1 MKKEGLSVLLLVWI
15 LLLALAGC
23 VTRSMRAP
31 APPEEVPPLPVEYG
45 MEEAAPSLPVEYG
58 MGENVQAVSFDAT
71 IERLVIRTADLELT
85 VPDTE
90 EALDRIQAL
99 VEELGGY
106 VVSLDTYQYQE
117 GVQAVVTFR
126 VPAESFDVA
135 LDRVKEIATTVR
147 RESIS
152 GQDVTEE
159 YVDLEARLR
168 HLQAK
173 EAQLLEFLDQAED
186 TEAVMQVYA
195 ELSRTQQEIE
205 VVRGRMQYL
214 ENRAALATIT
224 VNLTPDEL
232 AQPLEVGGWNLPGT
246 VRNALELLLNVLE
259 FTVKALIYLLVV
271 GLPTVLVVAA
281 PLVGLVFVAR
291 WLIRRSRKPRR

>member
-1 MKKEGLSVLLLVWI
+1 MKKEGLSVLLLVGI

>member
-71 IERLVIRTADLELT
+71 IERLVIRTADLELI

>member
-186 TEAVMQVYA
+186 TGAVMQVYA

>member
-1 MKKEGLSVLLLVWI
+1 MRGRMWKGALFLVILALGLS
-15 LLLALAGC
+15 GC
-23 VTRSMRAP
+23 AVARRPARGEEGMPEVAVMEGAP
-31 APPEEVPPLPVEYG
+31 APLPASVDMGEDL
-45 MEEAAPSLPVEYG
+45 AVASLPS
-58 MGENVQAVSFDAT
+58 MA
-71 IERLVIRTADLELT
+71 ERMVIRTADLDLI

-90 EALDRIQAL
+90 EALDQINAL
-99 VEELGGY
+99 AEELGGY
-106 VVSLDTYQYQE
+106 VVSLNTYQYQE
-117 GVQAVVTFR
+117 GVQASVTFR

-147 RESIS
+147 QESIS

-195 ELSRTQQEIE
+195 ELSRTQEEIE
-205 VVRGRMQYL
+205 VVRARMQYL
-214 ENRAALATIT
+214 ENQTALATIT

-246 VRNALELLLNVLE
+246 VRNALELLLDVLE
-259 FTVKALIYLLVV
+259 FTVKALIYLLIV

-281 PLVGLVFVAR
+281 PVVGLVFLVR
-291 WLIRRSRKPRR
+291 WLARRSRKPRQ